1 MHLYPKYK
9 WDTPQVLQTSLL
21 TLTAAENMLPINME
35 MSEKVTTIMTNMS
48 FLNLEGSTLPK
59 SKKVG
64 F

>member
-1 MHLYPKYK
+1 M
-9 WDTPQVLQTSLL
+9 SLL

-35 MSEKVTTIMTNMS
+35 MSEKVTIIMTNMS